1 MIIYINPIII
11 IITINN
17 YNSGLLLASE
27 NRAINFTKTIQGRIH
42 AVSKRIQ
49 TKLDKTIHN
58 YLSAQDTKLN

>member
-27 NRAINFTKTIQGRIH
+27 NLAINFTKTIQGRI
-42 AVSKRIQ
+42 
-49 TKLDKTIHN
+49 
-58 YLSAQDTKLN
+58 QDTCSIKEDTDKARQNYTQLSFCTGY